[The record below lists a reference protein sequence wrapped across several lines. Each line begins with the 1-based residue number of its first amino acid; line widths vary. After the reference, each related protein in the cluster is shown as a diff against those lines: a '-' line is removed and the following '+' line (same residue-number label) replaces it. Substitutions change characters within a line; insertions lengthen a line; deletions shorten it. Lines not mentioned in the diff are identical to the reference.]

1 MPASDRD
8 PVKPSHPRQPVPRT
22 HVKQSPL
29 HVAANKTTTTTT
41 GRDAVRQSQPN
52 K

>member
-8 PVKPSHPRQPVPRT
+8 PVKPSQAQEPGPRT
-22 HVKQSPL
+22 HVSQSPL
-29 HVAANKTTTTTT
+29 HAAARKTNTTT
-41 GRDAVRQSQPN
+41 GRDPVRQVKPS

>member
-8 PVKPSHPRQPVPRT
+8 PVKPSHAQQPGPRT
-22 HVKQSPL
+22 HVSQSPL
-29 HVAANKTTTTTT
+29 HAVHKTNTTT
-41 GRDAVRQSQPN
+41 GRDPVRQIKPS

>member
-8 PVKPSHPRQPVPRT
+8 PVKPSLAPQPGPRA
-22 HVKQSPL
+22 HVSQSPL
-29 HVAANKTTTTTT
+29 HVAAHKTNTTT
-41 GRDAVRQSQPN
+41 GRDPVRQIKPS

>member
-8 PVKPSHPRQPVPRT
+8 PVKPSPAQQPGPRR
-22 HVKQSPL
+22 HVSQSPL
-29 HVAANKTTTTTT
+29 HAAAHKANRTS
-41 GRDAVRQSQPN
+41 GRDAVRQIKPG